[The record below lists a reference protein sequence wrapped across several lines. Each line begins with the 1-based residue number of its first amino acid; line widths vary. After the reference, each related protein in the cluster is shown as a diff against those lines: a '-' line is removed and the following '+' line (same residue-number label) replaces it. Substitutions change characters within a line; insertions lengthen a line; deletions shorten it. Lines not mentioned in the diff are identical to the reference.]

1 MGNMPSSMS
10 YSYPNN
16 HSMNFENA
24 ELSINSWKI
33 KQLLENNVHILSSLT
48 VGFNAIMEGN

>member
-1 MGNMPSSMS
+1 
-10 YSYPNN
+10 
-16 HSMNFENA
+16 MNFENA